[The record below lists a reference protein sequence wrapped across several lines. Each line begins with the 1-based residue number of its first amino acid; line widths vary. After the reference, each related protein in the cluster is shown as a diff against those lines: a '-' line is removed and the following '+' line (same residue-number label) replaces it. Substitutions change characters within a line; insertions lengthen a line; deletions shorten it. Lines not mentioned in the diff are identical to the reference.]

1 MLEGKT
7 ASALLVA
14 AQLIGGGGS
23 DVKSEKRLRQI
34 QLALL
39 RKCDGFEHLVERAER
54 CLLVQYPASAPLF

>member
-14 AQLIGGGGS
+14 AQLISDGS
-23 DVKSEKRLRQI
+23 DVKSAKKMRKI

-39 RKCDGFEHLVERAER
+39 HKCEGFEHLVERAER
-54 CLLVQYPASAPLF
+54 CVLVQYPASAPLF